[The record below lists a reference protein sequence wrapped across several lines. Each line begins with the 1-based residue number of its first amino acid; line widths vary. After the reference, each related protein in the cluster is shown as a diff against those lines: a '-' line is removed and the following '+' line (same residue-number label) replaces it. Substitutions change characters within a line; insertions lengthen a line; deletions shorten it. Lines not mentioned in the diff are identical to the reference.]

1 MIKYLEISVMGSVTV
16 LLVMLIRLVLQN
28 RVRRSTILLFWMIAL
43 ARFLIPVSVSSPV
56 SVYNLPVFQGQK
68 ITLPPPMVQITGSP
82 QETAHNLPYI
92 EIETVLTSQRT
103 EAATSSQEAGTM
115 LPYLD
120 TETASPLRGSEA
132 VPRPPFP
139 PRDSTVVVSSTSSIP
154 VTYSRITITGLLPY
168 LWLGSSA
175 LVLLFFALC
184 HVRSLWR
191 YQFSLPAKA
200 LPTAIPK
207 GVRVRIL
214 DDLPTPLTYGI
225 FRPVILLPPAL
236 LQDDPK
242 DLEHILRHEL
252 SHIRHC
258 DVAVKG
264 LMLLAVALHWFN
276 PFVWLL
282 FFAAS
287 RDMEMRCDEDVVAQ
301 LGQGGKLAYA
311 RTLVS
316 IEQKKLVG
324 YLKTGF
330 SFGSTAGRL
339 KAMAGAKPNTAISAL
354 AAVCLSLCLIF
365 GFCTTRAAEAEQP
378 EIPEAQDFAME
389 STEPVQETTPQGAT
403 IFAEDHSLPVGKLTT
418 QLQHSKESKAEGTG
432 NFTWLSDRTT
442 DMRVYTT
449 QCFDEPNGI
458 FSSTY
463 IGIYKTYIKH
473 SDGTI
478 APLEE
483 TVPKLYPGDSFTFCV
498 YTIGLPEYQVYST
511 VPDALEVTYEVI
523 DGTLYGTATAIA
535 PGPATVWIGTSR
547 FNKIMNVADVVVLP
561 PKKTETQSEASNGHP
576 IITWETMSEEERRI
590 ILEQTEQFR
599 EQFAG
604 CYEDYSLLDTLCPPS
619 LDPGVPA
626 YPGMPGYTY
635 P

>member
-132 VPRPPFP
+132 VPLPPLP

-154 VTYSRITITGLLPY
+154 VTCSRITITGLLPY

-175 LVLLFFALC
+175 LVLLFFAISHL
-184 HVRSLWR
+184 RSLWR
-191 YQFSLPAKA
+191 YQFSLPAAA

-252 SHIRHC
+252 SHIRHR

-324 YLKTGF
+324 YLQTGF

-365 GFCTTRAAEAEQP
+365 GFCTTRAAEVEISPSLQQTEDVDVPEDITESAEP
-378 EIPEAQDFAME
+378 DPAKPREANWVQVPMLKEPATVMQ
-389 STEPVQETTPQGAT
+389 TEPVPEETEPPTEPEPTPQ
-403 IFAEDHSLPVGKLTT
+403 T
-418 QLQHSKESKAEGTG
+418 QYSPPPQTPEKTE
-432 NFTWLSDRTT
+432 
-442 DMRVYTT
+442 
-449 QCFDEPNGI
+449 DEP
-458 FSSTY
+458 
-463 IGIYKTYIKH
+463 
-473 SDGTI
+473 
-478 APLEE
+478 
-483 TVPKLYPGDSFTFCV
+483 
-498 YTIGLPEYQVYST
+498 
-511 VPDALEVTYEVI
+511 AL
-523 DGTLYGTATAIA
+523 
-535 PGPATVWIGTSR
+535 
-547 FNKIMNVADVVVLP
+547 
-561 PKKTETQSEASNGHP
+561 
-576 IITWETMSEEERRI
+576 ITWETMTEEQRRI
-590 ILEQTEQFR
+590 IQEQAQ
-599 EQFAG
+599 QNMSN
-604 CYEDYSLLDTLCPPS
+604 YVSNNPSYSLLDDLSNPGGATSPVIIIPGPTPPA
-619 LDPGVPA
+619 DPAPQPEN
-626 YPGMPGYTY
+626 PGAPTDST